1 MEFRKNQLD
10 RIKSY
15 LVQGLTKKEMAI
27 KLSWVPDRVQK
38 AVQIL
43 IGQEQARIKR
53 GERVFDLI
61 SVTGKNEPYHE
72 DEMEYAKPMDKIT
85 EADLSPQELLIFAAD
100 ER

>member
-43 IGQEQARIKR
+43 VAQEQARIKR
-53 GERVFDLI
+53 GERVFDLVSI
-61 SVTGKNEPYHE
+61 TGKTEPYHE
-72 DEMEYAKPMDKIT
+72 NEMDYAKPMEQIT
-85 EADLSPQELLIFAAD
+85 EADLSPQELLIFATNG
-100 ER
+100 R